1 VALTKNLSFE
11 KKALMRNSIFNDFL
25 EIGNGRES
33 SAILVS
39 LFYDV
44 YQPTKKFLCSTMM
57 YPFLFVSEDAHVIGI
72 EDTWTI
78 LTYSPAVLQQHSL
91 SFFLA

>member
-44 YQPTKKFLCSTMM
+44 YQPTKKF
-57 YPFLFVSEDAHVIGI
+57 FVFNNDV
-72 EDTWTI
+72 
-78 LTYSPAVLQQHSL
+78 
-91 SFFLA
+91 SFSFCVRGRACDWY